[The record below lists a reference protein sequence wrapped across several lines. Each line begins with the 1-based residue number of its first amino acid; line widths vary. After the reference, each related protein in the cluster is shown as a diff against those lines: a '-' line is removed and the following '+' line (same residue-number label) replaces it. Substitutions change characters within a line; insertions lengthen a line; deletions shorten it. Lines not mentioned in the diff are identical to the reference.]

1 MFSDRLLSGSRILVR
16 VHEESIVRKQSCEV
30 YGTFKKLNQTTV
42 QKKSAEKK
50 EENQDGIGLEYSILN
65 KKASNWQVN

>member
-1 MFSDRLLSGSRILVR
+1 
-16 VHEESIVRKQSCEV
+16 V